1 MLIVAYCL
9 IVIGYTWDLTLT
21 PGKYIWPYLYVLF
34 WSILAWLLH
43 VNVVTWLLHVN
54 VVTWLL
60 HVKLQVRRAQRW
72 CSILNHCHL
81 RKHIVLDHDQ
91 SWPITSKNPTI
102 ISYSSGE
109 FHQHSNKSH
118 GVQLTFLFSDCSF
131 WTTPSRKP
139 VISPTLTGT
148 EPRPFVKSLVALCTS
163 DTSLSITF
171 WAARNFLLRIS
182 YGTWI

>member
-1 MLIVAYCL
+1 MLTVVYCL
-9 IVIGYTWDLTLT
+9 IVIGFTWDLTLT
-21 PGKYIWPYLYVLF
+21 TGKYIWPHLWVFLVYTCMVVTCRYCCM
-34 WSILAWLLH
+34 
-43 VNVVTWLLHVN
+43 VVTWLLI
-54 VVTWLL
+54 
-60 HVKLQVRRAQRW
+60 VKLQVSRAQRW
-72 CSILNHCHL
+72 CSILNHRNL
-81 RKHIVLDHDQ
+81 RKHIVLYW
-91 SWPITSKNPTI
+91 SWPVTSKNPTI

-109 FHQHSNKSH
+109 FQQHSNNSH

-171 WAARNFLLRIS
+171 CAARNFLLRIS

>member
-1 MLIVAYCL
+1 MLIVVYCL

-21 PGKYIWPYLYVLF
+21 TGKYIWPYLYVLF

-43 VNVVTWLLHVN
+43 VNVVI
-54 VVTWLL
+54 WLL
-60 HVKLQVRRAQRW
+60 HVKLQVKRAQRW
-72 CSILNHCHL
+72 CSILNHCNL
-81 RKHIVLDHDQ
+81 RKHIVLYW
-91 SWPITSKNPTI
+91 SWPITNKNPTI

-109 FHQHSNKSH
+109 FHQHSNNSH

-171 WAARNFLLRIS
+171 CAARNFLLRIS